1 MSSDIGL
8 GVVGIPNVGGV
19 SKKPPHLVE
28 LMEGKTKNYFLAQDK
43 PELLLGFIQVKGC
56 FLSLIEVEVALK
68 DINAFVAQ
76 ISKENIFEM
85 LLPSHRVLS
94 IKNLLFKAK

>member
-8 GVVGIPNVGGV
+8 GVVGVPNVGGV

-28 LMEGKTKNYFLAQDK
+28 LMEGKNKNYFLALDK
-43 PELLLGFIQVKGC
+43 PELLLGFIQVKGT
-56 FLSLIEVEVALK
+56 FLSSTEVERALK
-68 DINAFVAQ
+68 DISAFVTQ
-76 ISKENIFEM
+76 VPKENIFEM

>member
-8 GVVGIPNVGGV
+8 SVVGIPNVGGV

-28 LMEGKTKNYFLAQDK
+28 MTEGKNKIYFLSLDK

-56 FLSLIEVEVALK
+56 FVSSTEIEVALK
-68 DINAFVAQ
+68 DIVTFITQ